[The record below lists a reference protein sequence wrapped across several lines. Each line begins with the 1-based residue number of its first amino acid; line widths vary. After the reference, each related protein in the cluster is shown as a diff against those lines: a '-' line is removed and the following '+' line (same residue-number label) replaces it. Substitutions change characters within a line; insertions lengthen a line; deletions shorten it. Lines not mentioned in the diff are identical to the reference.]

1 MPAADSLRRF
11 VAAARSAV
19 LATTDA
25 AGDPR
30 LVPICYV
37 VGESGRG
44 AASATGDERFTLYS
58 PIDEK
63 PKRSSDPLALARV
76 RDITARP
83 KTAVLVDRWSEEWHD
98 LGWVRLA
105 CTASI
110 VDPSRE
116 PDRHAGAIAG
126 LRAKYPQYRA
136 QRLESRPLIRLDCTV
151 ARAWGAIEEGT

>member
-1 MPAADSLRRF
+1 MPAADALRRF

-19 LATTDA
+19 LATVDA

-37 VGESGRG
+37 LGDRADPGVR
-44 AASATGDERFTLYS
+44 ASADDGLTLYS

-63 PKRSSDPLALARV
+63 PKRTSDPLALARV
-76 RDITARP
+76 RDIAARP
-83 KTAVLVDRWSEEWHD
+83 RTAVLVERWSEEWRD

-105 CTASI
+105 CTATI

-116 PDRHAGAIAG
+116 PDQHASAIAG

-151 ARAWGAIEEGT
+151 ASAWGAIEEGM